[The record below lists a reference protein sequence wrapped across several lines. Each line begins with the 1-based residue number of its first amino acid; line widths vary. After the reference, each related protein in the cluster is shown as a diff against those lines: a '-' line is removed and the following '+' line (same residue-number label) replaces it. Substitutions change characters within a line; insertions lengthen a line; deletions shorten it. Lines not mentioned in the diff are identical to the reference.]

1 MQCDSPDA
9 VDARQTAAWLSR
21 VGGLNESRDVQMRL
35 DKLRQ
40 WRLMSQRTR
49 QGVLLLLPGRVCA
62 LCAVHEQAGISVGGG
77 VR

>member
-1 MQCDSPDA
+1 MQS

-21 VGGLNESRDVQMRL
+21 VDGLKKSRDVQMRL

-40 WRLMSQRTR
+40 WRLMSRRTQ
-49 QGVLLLLPGRVCA
+49 QGVLLLLPGQVCA
-62 LCAVHEQAGISVGGG
+62 LCAVHEQAGITVGGG